1 MLLPVLI
8 DKDFRL
14 PFGDNDADI
23 QIDNLPGLM
32 AATPVLSRR
41 QEASVY
47 SDGLDDIGVADLLQG
62 FADMAMLPAWFSST
76 SGFPLFFIERSRKNK
91 SNKSMFPDA
100 IHSITYKFFC
110 FKNFLFSK
118 RNSSCFHESSYFCF

>member
-32 AATPVLSRR
+32 AAAPVLPRRQKTPVDR
-41 QEASVY
+41 
-47 SDGLDDIGVADLLQG
+47 DGLDDIGVTDLLQNR
-62 FADMAMLPAWFSST
+62 
-76 SGFPLFFIERSRKNK
+76 ER
-91 SNKSMFPDA
+91 
-100 IHSITYKFFC
+100 
-110 FKNFLFSK
+110 
-118 RNSSCFHESSYFCF
+118 